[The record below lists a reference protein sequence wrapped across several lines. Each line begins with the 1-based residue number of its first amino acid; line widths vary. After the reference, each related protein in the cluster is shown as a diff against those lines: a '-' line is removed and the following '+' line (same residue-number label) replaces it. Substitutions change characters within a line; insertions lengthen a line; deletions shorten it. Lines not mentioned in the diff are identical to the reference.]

1 MVNNLF
7 VVTPR
12 GFCAGVEMAIKALT
26 WMLKIYDETIYCYHE
41 IVHNDWIVKK
51 FKENNVKFV
60 NRPDELPDNAI
71 VMLSAHGTAPNIEKE
86 FKSLSL
92 TNVNSVCPLVTK
104 VHHEAKRFSEDGHK
118 IIYVGHKDHDEAV
131 GAMGVAP
138 ESMYL
143 IENVTEMEEIS
154 LKSDNVALLAQ
165 TTLSMS
171 DWEPIMLKAK
181 EKYPNLKMPRKNDL
195 CYATTN
201 RQEAIINIAGEVDLV
216 IVVGSS
222 TSSNT
227 NALVTSINNIGK
239 EAYRI
244 ETTDDLKNINLKNKN
259 VAITAGAS
267 APDHMVQNI
276 VDYIKPKNIEFYIDT
291 DETEYFPLPNELRI
305 NIKNLSNF
313 ISSMFPENTIES
325 ENGIKNDKGWS
336 ATKALASL

>member
-60 NRPDELPDNAI
+60 NHPDELPDNAI

-143 IENVTEMEEIS
+143 IENVSEMDEIS

-267 APDHMVQNI
+267 APDHMVQDI

>member
-1 MVNNLF
+1 MVNNLY

-60 NRPDELPDNAI
+60 NHPDELPDNAI

-86 FKSLSL
+86 FKSMSL

-104 VHHEAKRFSEDGHK
+104 VHHEAKRFSEEGLE

-138 ESMYL
+138 ESMKL
-143 IENVTEMEEIS
+143 VENVDEIEEID
-154 LKSDNVALLAQ
+154 LLSDNVALLAQ

>member
-60 NRPDELPDNAI
+60 NHPNELPDNAI

-143 IENVTEMEEIS
+143 IENVSEMEEIS

>member
-1 MVNNLF
+1 MVNNLY

-51 FKENNVKFV
+51 FKEKNVKFI
-60 NRPDELPDNAI
+60 NNPDELPENSI

-86 FKSLSL
+86 FQSISL

-104 VHHEAKRFSEDGHK
+104 VHHEAKRFSNEGHQ
-118 IIYVGHKDHDEAV
+118 IIYVGHKNHDEAV

-138 ESMYL
+138 KSMNL
-143 IENVTEMEEIS
+143 IENVDEIEEID
-154 LKSDNVALLAQ
+154 LKSDKIALLAQ
-165 TTLSMS
+165 TTLALS

-181 EKYPNLKMPRKNDL
+181 EKYPNLTLPRKNDL

-201 RQEAIINIAGEVDLV
+201 RQEAIINIAEKVDLV

-227 NALVTSINNIGK
+227 NALVTSLNNIGK

-244 ETTDDLKNINLKNKN
+244 ESPNDLKNIDFKNKN
-259 VAITAGAS
+259 IAITAGAS

-276 VDYIKPKNIEFYIDT
+276 IDYIEPDNIEFYIDT
-291 DETEYFPLPNELRI
+291 DETEYFPLPVELRT
-305 NIKNLSNF
+305 NIKNLTNF
-313 ISSMFPENTIES
+313 ITSMFPENNIKS
-325 ENGIKNDKGWS
+325 INGIKNDKSWS
-336 ATKALASL
+336 ATEALISL

>member
-60 NRPDELPDNAI
+60 NHPDELPDNAI

-86 FKSLSL
+86 FKSISL

-104 VHHEAKRFSEDGHK
+104 VHHEAKRFSEEGHK

-138 ESMYL
+138 ESMNL
-143 IENVTEMEEIS
+143 IENVNEIEEMD
-154 LKSDNVALLAQ
+154 LNSDNVALLAQ

>member
-143 IENVTEMEEIS
+143 IENVSEMEEIS

>member
-1 MVNNLF
+1 MVNNLY

-60 NRPDELPDNAI
+60 NHPDELPDNAI

-86 FKSLSL
+86 FKSMSL

-138 ESMYL
+138 ETMNL
-143 IENVTEMEEIS
+143 IENVDEIEEIN

-201 RQEAIINIAGEVDLV
+201 RQEAIINIASEVDLV

>member
-1 MVNNLF
+1 
-7 VVTPR
+7 
-12 GFCAGVEMAIKALT
+12 MAFQI
-26 WMLKIYDETIYCYHE
+26 LK
-41 IVHNDWIVKK
+41 WK
-51 FKENNVKFV
+51 
-60 NRPDELPDNAI
+60 
-71 VMLSAHGTAPNIEKE
+71 NIEKE
-86 FKSLSL
+86 FKSMSL

-104 VHHEAKRFSEDGHK
+104 VHHEAKRFSEEGLE

-138 ESMYL
+138 ESMKL
-143 IENVTEMEEIS
+143 VENVDEIEKID
-154 LKSDNVALLAQ
+154 LLSDNVALLAQ

-244 ETTDDLKNINLKNKN
+244 ETTEDLNNINLINKN

-276 VDYIKPKNIEFYIDT
+276 VDYIEPKNIEFYIDT
-291 DETEYFPLPNELRI
+291 DETEYFPLPVELRT

>member
-1 MVNNLF
+1 
-7 VVTPR
+7 
-12 GFCAGVEMAIKALT
+12 
-26 WMLKIYDETIYCYHE
+26 
-41 IVHNDWIVKK
+41 
-51 FKENNVKFV
+51 
-60 NRPDELPDNAI
+60 
-71 VMLSAHGTAPNIEKE
+71 
-86 FKSLSL
+86 
-92 TNVNSVCPLVTK
+92 
-104 VHHEAKRFSEDGHK
+104 
-118 IIYVGHKDHDEAV
+118 
-131 GAMGVAP
+131 
-138 ESMYL
+138 
-143 IENVTEMEEIS
+143 
-154 LKSDNVALLAQ
+154 
-165 TTLSMS
+165 MS

-181 EKYPNLKMPRKNDL
+181 DKYPNLKMPRKNDL

-239 EAYRI
+239 EAYRV
-244 ETTDDLKNINLKNKN
+244 ETTSDLKNINLKNKN

-291 DETEYFPLPNELRI
+291 DETEYFPLPTELRT

-325 ENGIKNDKGWS
+325 ENGIKNDKRWS

>member
-60 NRPDELPDNAI
+60 NHPDELPDNAI

-138 ESMYL
+138 ESMNL
-143 IENVTEMEEIS
+143 IENVDEIEQID

-325 ENGIKNDKGWS
+325 KNGIKNDKGWS

>member
-60 NRPDELPDNAI
+60 NNPDELPDNAI

-86 FKSLSL
+86 FKSISL

-104 VHHEAKRFSEDGHK
+104 VHHEAKRFSEEGHE

-138 ESMYL
+138 ESMKL
-143 IENVTEMEEIS
+143 VENVDEIEEID
-154 LKSDNVALLAQ
+154 LLSDNVALLAQ

>member
-1 MVNNLF
+1 MVNNLY

-51 FKENNVKFV
+51 FKENNVKFI
-60 NRPDELPDNAI
+60 NNPDELPDNSI

-86 FKSLSL
+86 FQSISL

-104 VHHEAKRFSEDGHK
+104 VHHEAKRFSDEGHE
-118 IIYVGHKDHDEAV
+118 IIYVGHKNHDEAV

-138 ESMYL
+138 NSMNL
-143 IENVTEMEEIS
+143 IENVNDVEEIN
-154 LKSDNVALLAQ
+154 LNSDKVALLAQ
-165 TTLSMS
+165 TTLSVS

-201 RQEAIINIAGEVDLV
+201 RQEAIINIAEKVDLI

-227 NALVTSINNIGK
+227 NALVTSLNNIGK

-244 ETTDDLKNINLKNKN
+244 ESTSDIKKIDLKNKDI
-259 VAITAGAS
+259 AITAGAS

-276 VDYIKPKNIEFYIDT
+276 VEYIEPKNIEFYIDT
-291 DETEYFPLPNELRI
+291 DETEYFPLPTELRKNI
-305 NIKNLSNF
+305 NNLTNF
-313 ISSMFPENTIES
+313 ISLMFPENNIKSTK
-325 ENGIKNDKGWS
+325 GIKNDKSWS
-336 ATKALASL
+336 ATKALISL

>member
-60 NRPDELPDNAI
+60 NHPNELPDNAI

-143 IENVTEMEEIS
+143 IENVSEMEKIS

>member
-1 MVNNLF
+1 MVNNLY

-60 NRPDELPDNAI
+60 NHPDEMPDNAI

-86 FKSLSL
+86 FKSISL
-92 TNVNSVCPLVTK
+92 TYVNSVCPLVTK
-104 VHHEAKRFSEDGHK
+104 VHHEAKRFSEEGHE

-138 ESMYL
+138 ESMNL
-143 IENVTEMEEIS
+143 IESVDEIEKID

-181 EKYPNLKMPRKNDL
+181 DKYPNLKMPRKNDL

-239 EAYRI
+239 KHTE
-244 ETTDDLKNINLKNKN
+244 LKQL
-259 VAITAGAS
+259 AI
-267 APDHMVQNI
+267 
-276 VDYIKPKNIEFYIDT
+276 
-291 DETEYFPLPNELRI
+291 
-305 NIKNLSNF
+305 
-313 ISSMFPENTIES
+313 
-325 ENGIKNDKGWS
+325 
-336 ATKALASL
+336 

>member
-60 NRPDELPDNAI
+60 NHPDELPDNAI

-143 IENVTEMEEIS
+143 IENVSEMEEIS

-171 DWEPIMLKAK
+171 DWKPIMLKAK

>member
-1 MVNNLF
+1 MKCEIL
-7 VVTPR
+7 
-12 GFCAGVEMAIKALT
+12 KAS
-26 WMLKIYDETIYCYHE
+26 
-41 IVHNDWIVKK
+41 
-51 FKENNVKFV
+51 
-60 NRPDELPDNAI
+60 P
-71 VMLSAHGTAPNIEKE
+71 
-86 FKSLSL
+86 
-92 TNVNSVCPLVTK
+92 
-104 VHHEAKRFSEDGHK
+104 
-118 IIYVGHKDHDEAV
+118 KDHDEAV

-138 ESMYL
+138 ESMNL
-143 IENVTEMEEIS
+143 IENVDEIEEID

-181 EKYPNLKMPRKNDL
+181 DKYPNLKMPRKNDL

-239 EAYRI
+239 EAYRV
-244 ETTDDLKNINLKNKN
+244 ETTSDLKNINLENKN

-276 VDYIKPKNIEFYIDT
+276 VD
-291 DETEYFPLPNELRI
+291 
-305 NIKNLSNF
+305 
-313 ISSMFPENTIES
+313 
-325 ENGIKNDKGWS
+325 
-336 ATKALASL
+336 

>member
-1 MVNNLF
+1 MVNNLY

-60 NRPDELPDNAI
+60 NNPEELPENAI
-71 VMLSAHGTAPNIEKE
+71 VMLSAHGTAPNVENE
-86 FKSLSL
+86 FKSVSL

-104 VHHEAKRFSEDGHK
+104 VHHEAKKFSEEEHE
-118 IIYVGHKDHDEAV
+118 IIYVGHKNHDEAI

-138 ESMYL
+138 DSMKL
-143 IENVTEMEEIS
+143 IESVQDIEDMDFKTDKI
-154 LKSDNVALLAQ
+154 ALLAQ
-165 TTLSMS
+165 TTLAMS

-181 EKYPNLKMPRKNDL
+181 EKFPNLKMPRKNDL

-201 RQEAIINIAGEVDLV
+201 RQEAIINISSKVDLV

-227 NALVTSINNIGK
+227 NALVTSLNNIEK

-244 ETTDDLKNINLKNKN
+244 ETIDDLKNINLKNKN
-259 VAITAGAS
+259 IAITAGAS
-267 APDHMVQNI
+267 APDHIVQNI
-276 VDYIKPKNIEFYIDT
+276 VDYINPKNIELYIDT
-291 DETEYFPLPNELRI
+291 DETEYFPLPVELRT
-305 NIKNLSNF
+305 NIKNLTNF
-313 ISSMFPENTIES
+313 ISSMFPENTIKS
-325 ENGIKNDKGWS
+325 EYGIKNDKSWS
-336 ATKALASL
+336 ATEALTSL

>member
-1 MVNNLF
+1 MVNNLY

-51 FKENNVKFV
+51 FKEKNVKFI
-60 NRPDELPDNAI
+60 NNPDELPENSI
-71 VMLSAHGTAPNIEKE
+71 VMLSAHGTAPNIEKQ
-86 FKSLSL
+86 FQSISL

-104 VHHEAKRFSEDGHK
+104 VHHEAKRFSNEGHQ
-118 IIYVGHKDHDEAV
+118 IIYVGHKNHDEAV

-138 ESMYL
+138 KSMNL
-143 IENVTEMEEIS
+143 IENVDEIEDID
-154 LKSDNVALLAQ
+154 LKSDKIALLAQ
-165 TTLSMS
+165 TTLAVS

-181 EKYPNLKMPRKNDL
+181 EKYPNLTLPRKNDL

-201 RQEAIINIAGEVDLV
+201 RQEAIINIAEKVDLV

-227 NALVTSINNIGK
+227 NALVTSLNNIGK

-244 ETTDDLKNINLKNKN
+244 ESSKELKNIDFKNKN
-259 VAITAGAS
+259 IAITAGAS

-276 VDYIKPKNIEFYIDT
+276 IDYIEPENIEFYIDT
-291 DETEYFPLPNELRI
+291 DETEYFPLPVELRT
-305 NIKNLSNF
+305 NIKNLTNF
-313 ISSMFPENTIES
+313 ITSMFPENNIKS
-325 ENGIKNDKGWS
+325 INGIKNDKSWS
-336 ATKALASL
+336 ATEALISL

>member
-1 MVNNLF
+1 MVNNLY

-60 NRPDELPDNAI
+60 NNPEELPENAI
-71 VMLSAHGTAPNIEKE
+71 VMLSAHGTAPNVENE
-86 FKSLSL
+86 FKSVSL

-104 VHHEAKRFSEDGHK
+104 VHHEAKKFSEEQHE
-118 IIYVGHKDHDEAV
+118 IIYVGHKNHDEAI

-138 ESMYL
+138 DSMKL
-143 IENVTEMEEIS
+143 IESVQDIEDMDFKTDKI
-154 LKSDNVALLAQ
+154 ALLAQ
-165 TTLSMS
+165 TTLAMS

-181 EKYPNLKMPRKNDL
+181 EKFPNLKMPRKNDL

-201 RQEAIINIAGEVDLV
+201 RQEAIINISSKVDLV

-227 NALVTSINNIGK
+227 NALVTSLNNIEK

-244 ETTDDLKNINLKNKN
+244 ETIDDLKNINLKNKN
-259 VAITAGAS
+259 IAITAGAS
-267 APDHMVQNI
+267 APDHIVQNI
-276 VDYIKPKNIEFYIDT
+276 VDYINPKNIEIYIDT
-291 DETEYFPLPNELRI
+291 DETEYFPLPVELRT
-305 NIKNLSNF
+305 NIKNLTNF
-313 ISSMFPENTIES
+313 ISSMFPENTIKS
-325 ENGIKNDKGWS
+325 EYGIKNDKSWS
-336 ATKALASL
+336 ATEALNSL

>member
-60 NRPDELPDNAI
+60 NHPNELPDNAI

-143 IENVTEMEEIS
+143 IENVSEMEEIS

-171 DWEPIMLKAK
+171 DWKPIMLKAK

-325 ENGIKNDKGWS
+325 ENGIKNDKRWS